1 MSNLSVLI
9 IIPAYNEEK
18 SIKKVIENTHRE
30 MPGADI
36 IVIND
41 GSRDLTSRL
50 AKDAGAVVVD
60 LPFNIGIGGAM
71 QTGYLYA
78 KYNNYDIAVQVD
90 GDGQHEGCYIK
101 KLIQP
106 IIDGTA
112 DMVVGSRYL
121 EKTQYKS
128 KFMRRMGI
136 FFFSGIVSL
145 LIRQKISD
153 PTSGFRAVDKKVIEC
168 FASRYPLDYPEVDV
182 LVRLNNHKLRIKEV
196 PVQMKERQGGKSS
209 ITPFKSIYYMI
220 KVSLALMIDSIRAEK
235 YS

>member
-1 MSNLSVLI
+1 MSSQKIVV

-18 SIKKVIENTHRE
+18 SIKRVIENTRRE
-30 MPGADI
+30 MPEADVV
-36 IVIND
+36 VIND
-41 GSRDLTSRL
+41 GSKDLTSRF

-78 KYNNYDIAVQVD
+78 KYNNYDIAIQVD
-90 GDGQHEGCYIK
+90 GDGQHECSYIK

-106 IIDGTA
+106 IINKSA
-112 DMVVGSRYL
+112 DMVIGSRYM

-128 KFMRRMGI
+128 KLFRRIGI

-145 LIRQKISD
+145 LIKQKISD
-153 PTSGFRAVDKKVIEC
+153 PTSGFRAVNKKVIEC
-168 FASRYPLDYPEVDV
+168 FSFRYPLDYPEVDV
-182 LVRLNNHKLRIKEV
+182 LVRLNNHKFRIKEI
-196 PVQMKERQGGKSS
+196 PVRMKERQGGKSS
-209 ITPFKSIYYMI
+209 ITPFKSVYYMI
-220 KVSLALMIDSIRAEK
+220 KVSLALIVNSLRAEK